1 MLLKLVKAVIRFVR
15 WVLSFCM
22 TLVLIAIGI
31 YIYARYIEPE
41 LLTVK
46 QQVLTTQSIQLSQ
59 EPLKVV
65 QFSDVHLGLGFTS
78 SHLNRVVERI
88 NKLEPDLII
97 FTGDLIEDNKE
108 FTEVEETAAI
118 LGKLKATYGKFAVYG
133 NHDHGGNGTKRYA
146 KILAS
151 ADFQLLVNENQ
162 LITLKSGQRI
172 NLIGIDD
179 KLLGKVNIE
188 KAMEGI
194 RKSDYNIFISHAPDV
209 ADEVTGYPIDLQL
222 SGHSHGGQVRIPFIG
237 APFTPPYA
245 NKYIK
250 GRYTF
255 KDNKRMILYVNSGI
269 GTSQMRYRFGNI
281 PEITCFLIKNE
292 ELK

>member
-146 KILAS
+146 KILAA

-162 LITLKSGQRI
+162 LITLKNGQRI

-188 KAMEGI
+188 KAMEET

-255 KDNKRMILYVNSGI
+255 EDNKRMILYVNSGI

-292 ELK
+292 